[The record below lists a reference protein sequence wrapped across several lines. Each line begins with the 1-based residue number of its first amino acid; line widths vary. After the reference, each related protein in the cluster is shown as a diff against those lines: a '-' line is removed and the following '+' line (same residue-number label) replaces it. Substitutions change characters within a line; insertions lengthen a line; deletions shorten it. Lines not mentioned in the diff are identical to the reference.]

1 MCDKLLYNIYHNTKQ
16 SDSIEYYD
24 TIGNESSFSNDYFS
38 KDTMRN
44 EELDDGVYI
53 MNYNELVDKN
63 NNLIEVCFFFFIYF
77 SFSSLILILSLFMA
91 WVGPSTKHGSQRGI
105 KLILY

>member
-16 SDSIEYYD
+16 NDSIEYYD

-63 NNLIEVCFFFFIYF
+63 NNLIEVCFFFF
-77 SFSSLILILSLFMA
+77 
-91 WVGPSTKHGSQRGI
+91 
-105 KLILY
+105 